1 MVALLIP
8 LLIQLASSPGPCDLL
23 LMHPAFEEISMRKA
37 AGVMSS
43 GR

>member
-23 LMHPAFEEISMRKA
+23 LMHPAFEAISMPEA
-37 AGVMSS
+37 AGVIGSA
-43 GR
+43 R